1 MGSPDM
7 TTPYVYEQIPSD
19 FGAIGLVWVLGKGDP
34 DPLLR
39 RILLPLEGV
48 ETKTAIMTLFPGAV
62 ERSDAVFAPISRQI
76 RRFLE
81 GEAVD
86 FSLHALDLK
95 ACGAF
100 QQRVLHLEFQIPR
113 GKVSAYGALA
123 HRLGLPRAGRAVG
136 TALARNPFP
145 IVIPCHRAIRGDRT
159 LGGFGGG
166 LKMKRALLEMEGVGF
181 DRKNRVQK
189 SHFLP

>member
-1 MGSPDM
+1 M
-7 TTPYVYEQIPSD
+7 TTQYTYELIPCE
-19 FGAIGLVWVLGKGDP
+19 FGKIGLVWVLGQQGADSVV
-34 DPLLR
+34 R
-39 RILLPLEGV
+39 RILLPVEGV
-48 ETKTAIMTLFPGAV
+48 EMKRLVAALFPGAV
-62 ERSDAVFAPISRQI
+62 NQSDSIIAPISRQI
-76 RRFLE
+76 RRSLE

-86 FSLHALDLK
+86 FSLNALDLN

-100 QQRVLHLEFQIPR
+100 QQRVLLLEFQIPR

-123 HRLGLPRAGRAVG
+123 GRLGYPRAARAVG

-145 IVIPCHRAIRGDRT
+145 IVIPCHRAIRADGT

-181 DRKNRVQK
+181 DRKDRVQE
-189 SHFLP
+189 SHFWL